1 MATSFKTFVQGDDV
15 GNTRNLLHEAIP
27 ITGTI
32 VSGTYTEGGTL
43 VLGKETNIKNY
54 SHGMFQSVYDYP
66 YLSSSANHIF
76 DLTVGVSPASTTF
89 LTASSAMTGAKSD
102 IYNELCQ
109 MLCGY
114 DINGNIQEFD
124 VNGNFTPATTYVAGE
139 TMRKV
144 FVVNFARLL
153 SKDEIQPAS
162 GSFKIR
168 LGVNHDADAA
178 FDAGAETLELYDK
191 DGTTG
196 RKTNSPAGEFNILYA
211 TASYGSGAPVCTSPG
226 VPAGLI
232 FYQAGIAVI
241 TSSVFQTSFNGEG
254 ADATMQPKTGAGA
267 LPKGPDWHVDNL
279 LSNANISGAC
289 NAFRNRIQNISFN
302 NTTELNST
310 IYFCRANRTEFN
322 FSSNPT
328 YLNNST
334 IRVRNEDVQNPPL
347 SYITT
352 VGLYGQDNELLAV
365 GKLSEPLKKTPSDEF
380 TLRVRL
386 DY

>member
-1 MATSFKTFVQGDDV
+1 MATSFKTFIQGDDV
-15 GNTRNLLHEAIP
+15 GSTRNLLHEAIP

-43 VLGKETNIKNY
+43 RLGYETNIKNY
-54 SHGMFQSVYDYP
+54 SHGMFESVYDYP

-76 DLTVGVSPASTTF
+76 DLSIGVSTNSGR
-89 LTASSAMTGAKSD
+89 LTASSAMTGAKGD
-102 IYNELCQ
+102 MYNELCQ
-109 MLCGY
+109 MLAGY
-114 DINGNIQEFD
+114 DTNGHIQELD
-124 VNGNFTPATTYVAGE
+124 VNGNFTTGSVYVDGS
-139 TMRKV
+139 TMREV
-144 FVVNFARLL
+144 FIINFARLL

-162 GSFKIR
+162 GSFVSKFSVESAS
-168 LGVNHDADAA
+168 LGSTTMTKKVIV
-178 FDAGAETLELYDK
+178 FDK
-191 DGTTG
+191 DGTSG
-196 RKTNSPAGEFNILYA
+196 VKTNSPAGEFNTLYA
-211 TASYGSGAPVCTSPG
+211 TSSFGGGALISTAPQ
-226 VPAGLI
+226 PAGLI

-241 TSSVFQTSFNGEG
+241 TSSIFQESFNGASGVAG
-254 ADATMQPKTGAGA
+254 ANATMTRPPANRAVKAMFSQT
-267 LPKGPDWHVDNL
+267 
-279 LSNANISGAC
+279 NISGAC
-289 NAFRNRIQNISFN
+289 NALRNRMFDVDFN

-328 YLNNST
+328 YLTSSK
-334 IRVRNEDVQNPPL
+334 IRVRDENVENPPI

>member
-1 MATSFKTFVQGDDV
+1 MATSFKTFIQGDDV
-15 GNTRNLLHEAIP
+15 GSTRNLLHEAIP

-43 VLGKETNIKNY
+43 RLGYETNIKNY
-54 SHGMFQSVYDYP
+54 SHGMFESVYDYP

-76 DLTVGVSPASTTF
+76 DLSIGVSTNSGR
-89 LTASSAMTGAKSD
+89 LTASSAMTGAKGD
-102 IYNELCQ
+102 MYNELCQ
-109 MLCGY
+109 MLAGY
-114 DINGNIQEFD
+114 DTNGHIQELD
-124 VNGNFTPATTYVAGE
+124 VNGNFTTGSVYVEGS
-139 TMRKV
+139 TMREV
-144 FVVNFARLL
+144 FIINFARLL

-162 GSFKIR
+162 GSFVSKFSVESAS
-168 LGVNHDADAA
+168 LGSTTMTKKVIV
-178 FDAGAETLELYDK
+178 FDK
-191 DGTTG
+191 DGTSG
-196 RKTNSPAGEFNILYA
+196 VKTNSPAGEFNTLYA
-211 TASYGSGAPVCTSPG
+211 TSSFGGGALISTAPQ
-226 VPAGLI
+226 PAGLI

-241 TSSVFQTSFNGEG
+241 TSSIFQESFNGASGVAG
-254 ADATMQPKTGAGA
+254 ANATMTRPPANRAVKAMFSQT
-267 LPKGPDWHVDNL
+267 
-279 LSNANISGAC
+279 NISGAC
-289 NAFRNRIQNISFN
+289 NALRNRMFDVDFN

-328 YLNNST
+328 YLTSSK
-334 IRVRNEDVQNPPL
+334 IRVRDENVENPPI